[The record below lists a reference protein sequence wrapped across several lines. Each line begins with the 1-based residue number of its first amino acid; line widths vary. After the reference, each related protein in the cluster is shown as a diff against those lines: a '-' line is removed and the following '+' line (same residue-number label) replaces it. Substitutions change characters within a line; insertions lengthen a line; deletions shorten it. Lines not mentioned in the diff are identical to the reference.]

1 MNWGKGI
8 AIVYIVFVLLI
19 AGLVYLATQ
28 QKFDLVSDD
37 YYEQELKYQ
46 DKLDANNNVV
56 ALNDKINFSLQGEKL
71 IIELP
76 SDLHTS
82 NISGKLNCYY
92 KADSKNDLSFDFE
105 PDENGK
111 QVWERNKFV
120 QGFYILKLSFNDGIK
135 NYYVEKEMKF

>member
-19 AGLVYLATQ
+19 AGLVYLTTQ

-71 IIELP
+71 TIELP

-82 NISGKLNCYY
+82 NISGRLNCYY
-92 KADSKNDLSFDFE
+92 KADSKHDLSFDFK

-111 QVWERNKFV
+111 QVWERNKFN
-120 QGFYILKLSFNDGIK
+120 QGFYIMKLSFNDGIK